1 MPHRAVYK
9 TTTAEFLDEFYS
21 GASRSR
27 DEAFEDASALLES
40 DGSLLDAARELEGRA
55 GGIRDGSTD
64 AFGEFWLA
72 ESGTRAGKSV
82 DRVLRCGYREAVS
95 LARERGIPIETFWIT
110 GAGDDFELH
119 ICESSDRV
127 VVFMVVPG
135 EDDREYGS
143 RLAQSRSWVVRVG
156 DLPEVRP
163 DAPRTVLDGDGP
175 PVLRIQV
182 SGPLDARSGA

>member
-21 GASRSR
+21 GASRPR
-27 DEAFEDASALLES
+27 EEAFADASALLGS
-40 DGSLLDAARELEGRA
+40 DGSLLEAARELERREE
-55 GGIRDGSTD
+55 GIPEGSAA
-64 AFGEFWLA
+64 AFGEFWLGA
-72 ESGTRAGKSV
+72 SGMRAGKSV
-82 DRVLRCGYREAVS
+82 DRVLRCGYREAVV
-95 LARERGIPIETFWIT
+95 LARERGVGIETFWVT

-119 ICESSDRV
+119 ICESTDRV

-135 EDDREYGS
+135 EEGREYGS

-156 DLPEVRP
+156 DLDDVHP
-163 DAPRTVLDGDGP
+163 DAPRTMLDGDDP

-182 SGPLDARSGA
+182 SGELPPSGP